1 MMGATHRTRKAPSKT
16 MSTKLHRI
24 HARPDYVDEVYTILL
39 NAISDGALAPGV
51 RITQEEIAEQMDVSR
66 SPVLQALRLLKKD
79 GLVQDAP
86 GRGVLVTPL
95 AVTFISNLY
104 LIRGALDKLA
114 ARMAAEKCY
123 QMDPKLIEHGR
134 RISQGTDVKAMT
146 DADLAFHQE
155 IYAASGNPL
164 IAESVKVYWVHL
176 RRAMGAVLQHSAQRQ
191 SIWDE
196 HEAIAKA
203 IAKGDSVKA
212 GDLSDLH
219 TNNAREYLVCRLD
232 EYLR

>member
-1 MMGATHRTRKAPSKT
+1 MNISNMSPKVSSKVATP
-16 MSTKLHRI
+16 KLHKI
-24 HARPDYVDEVYTILL
+24 LARPDYVDEVYNILL
-39 NAISDGALAPGV
+39 NAISDGTLAPGV
-51 RITQEEIAEQMDVSR
+51 RITQEEIAEQMQVSR

-86 GRGVLVTPL
+86 GRGVLVAPL
-95 AVTFISNLY
+95 TVDFISNLY

-114 ARMAAEKCY
+114 AKMAAERCY
-123 QMDPKLIEHGR
+123 QMDPELIEQGR
-134 RISQGTDVKAMT
+134 RISQGDDVKAMT
-146 DADLAFHQE
+146 DADLAFHHE
-155 IYAASGNPL
+155 IYKASGNPL
-164 IAESVKVYWVHL
+164 IAESAHVYWVHL

-203 IAKGDSVKA
+203 ISEGDPVKA
-212 GDLSDLH
+212 GELSDLH
-219 TNNAREYLVCRLD
+219 TNKARECLTLRLD